1 MESITRKYLNYR
13 IKNFKMPASSDSFDS
28 SMSSPDTVQSR
39 QHVGKFIRWALNI
52 DFIVGLES
60 YRLLSGLMHR
70 RLVSKISEAL
80 TVSIDDSLV
89 LGSQRSFPSDLVG
102 EGAVF
107 GRELMYGKFNRKR

>member
-1 MESITRKYLNYR
+1 MECISRKYLHAR
-13 IKNFKMPASSDSFDS
+13 IDSLKNPASPVT
-28 SMSSPDTVQSR
+28 SPGAIQSR
-39 QHVGKFIRWALNI
+39 EQVVRILRWALNI
-52 DFIVGLES
+52 DFTIGLEC

-80 TVSIDDSLV
+80 TVSIDDSMV
-89 LGSQRSFPSDLVG
+89 LGSQRFFPSDLVG